1 MKRLKKYVPVVILIL
16 GPILLFNSCKDFFE
30 PYQDI
35 NVTRDKLF
43 DDWYEY
49 RSVAMG
55 MYGLQQQLVEQIL
68 ILGELRGD
76 LLTITENADAD
87 MVEIYNFNPSRENKY
102 ASPTNFFKL
111 ISATNN
117 FINVLQHER
126 PEVLD
131 PKSPVTNYDRLYGE
145 ALCMRAW
152 AYFNAVR
159 IYGKV
164 PFIHESLTSI
174 EEIESY
180 LNATGTYIDSVAIYY
195 SKDGYYND
203 TIPMQPIELQKQYFD
218 ERLVIDYFTNELEK
232 KVKAVGVN
240 HYMDNND
247 ISWEVTIWNTHAM
260 NALLGHMYLTIG
272 DLAKSAHYLEK
283 IVYLPSEN
291 YRYQLDRSFAYGT
304 FTQFSS
310 PPYPFYDGWKNI
322 FSGIDSREHIFTLWF
337 NKTYFQQNDFQMFFE
352 PRNPHRYMLKPTRQA
367 VLYWETIWDNYSMS
381 VNNTQPWRTRT
392 TNKGT
397 AGDFGRGYGIS
408 YAYLRDGV
416 PIPPGQ
422 IRGMLYLKSEN
433 DLRTANLITENADT
447 VVWKYSWNKDIYD
460 MDPNFI
466 IYRAAGIHLLLA
478 EVYVYWAFNRG
489 GNIMPFTSNAVN
501 LLNDG
506 ANYSAAGNRQQL
518 GVRGRVGFGGS
529 VDGARVGNINYL
541 HDPFNNEVI
550 GYIDVTGNFPAL
562 QELLE
567 EKIVDEKARELA
579 FEGERFYDLMRVAK
593 RRNDPSFLAERVS
606 AKYPSG
612 QREQIYNLL
621 LDENN
626 WYINYFEE

>member
-1 MKRLKKYVPVVILIL
+1 MERIKKYL
-16 GPILLFNSCKDFFE
+16 PILSLLLVPLLFFNSCKDFFE
-30 PYQDI
+30 PDQEI
-35 NVTRDKLF
+35 NITEDKLF

-55 MYGLQQQLVEQIL
+55 MYGLQQRLVEQLL

-76 LLTITENADAD
+76 LLTITENADAE

-102 ASPTNFFKL
+102 TSPTNFFKL

-117 FINVLQHER
+117 FIKVLQHER
-126 PEVLD
+126 PEVMD

-174 EEIESY
+174 AEIEDY
-180 LNATGTYIDSVAIYY
+180 LNSSDTYIDSVAIVY

-203 TIPMQPIELQKQYFD
+203 TIYNQPIELEKKYFD
-218 ERLVIDYFTNELEK
+218 QHLVIDYFTNELER

-240 HYMDNND
+240 HYINNND

-260 NALLGHMYLTIG
+260 NALLGHMYLTDG
-272 DLAKSAHYLEK
+272 DLAKAAHYFEK
-283 IVYLPSEN
+283 IIYLSSDN
-291 YRYQLDRSFAYGT
+291 YRYQLDQSFANW
-304 FTQFSS
+304 S
-310 PPYPFYDGWKNI
+310 WRNI
-322 FSGIDSREHIFTLWF
+322 FSGIDSREHIYTLWF
-337 NKTYFQQNDFQMFFE
+337 NKSYFQQNDFQMFFE

-367 VLYWETIWDNYSMS
+367 VLNWETIWDNYTMS
-381 VNNTQPWRTRT
+381 INQSQPWRTRII
-392 TNKGT
+392 NKGMP
-397 AGDFGRGYGIS
+397 GDFWRGYGLS
-408 YAYLRDGV
+408 YTYLRDGE
-416 PIPPGQ
+416 PIPEMM

-433 DLRTANLITENADT
+433 DLRTASLITEGADT
-447 VVWKYSWNKDIYD
+447 VVWKYSWNKDVYD
-460 MDPNFI
+460 MDPNYI

-478 EVYVYWAFNRG
+478 EVYTYWAFDRNG
-489 GNIMPFTSNAVN
+489 IILTFTSNAVN
-501 LLNDG
+501 IVNNG
-506 ANYSAAGNRQQL
+506 ANYSAAGNREQL
-518 GVRGRVGFGGS
+518 GVRGRVGFGGAT
-529 VDGARVGNINYL
+529 DGIRVGNINYV
-541 HDPFNNEVI
+541 HDPFTNEVI
-550 GYIDVTGNFPAL
+550 DYIDLTGNFIGL

-567 EKIVDEKARELA
+567 EKVIEEKARELA

-593 RRNDPSFLAERVS
+593 RRNDPAFLAERVA
-606 AKYPSG
+606 AKYPAG